1 MNTLTHTHTHVNTV
15 IENHKTACSITL
27 LNKLPSIYNIST
39 VCPSFMNLHLNVQ
52 IRTIMKPSFY
62 GKALLL
68 LYICLPNFS
77 ILSHSAI
84 LFRATVPCAV
94 IP

>member
-1 MNTLTHTHTHVNTV
+1 MNTLTHTNANTV
-15 IENHKTACSITL
+15 TENHKTACSITL
-27 LNKLPSIYNIST
+27 LNKLPSVYNIST
-39 VCPSFMNLHLNVQ
+39 VCLSFINLHLNVQ
-52 IRTIMKPSFY
+52 IKTIMKPSFY

-68 LYICLPNFS
+68 FYICLPNFY

>member
-27 LNKLPSIYNIST
+27 LNKLPSLYNIST
-39 VCPSFMNLHLNVQ
+39 VCLSFMNLHLNVQ
-52 IRTIMKPSFY
+52 IKTIMKPFY
-62 GKALLL
+62 SKPLLL
-68 LYICLPNFS
+68 LYIYLPNFS
-77 ILSHSAI
+77 VLSHSAI